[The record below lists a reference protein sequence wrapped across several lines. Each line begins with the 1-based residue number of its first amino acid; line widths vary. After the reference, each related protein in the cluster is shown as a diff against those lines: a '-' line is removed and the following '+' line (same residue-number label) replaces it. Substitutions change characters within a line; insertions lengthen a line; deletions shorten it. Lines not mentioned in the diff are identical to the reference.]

1 MTWMKWGTP
10 MTQETSR
17 SLGMFVWFMKDVLKM
32 TKEWM
37 LARLK
42 KLESNSLTHKKQS
55 AFNLYMVN
63 QFLRGSEA
71 VAATWGWNQR
81 DILKT

>member
-17 SLGMFVWFMKDVLKM
+17 SLGMFVWSMKDVLKM

-37 LARLK
+37 LARFFRNL
-42 KLESNSLTHKKQS
+42 SLTHKKQS

-71 VAATWGWNQR
+71 VAAT
-81 DILKT
+81 